1 MIKGFSR
8 TANKLLSTLSQ
19 QEGHSH
25 RSDLLYP
32 EHILL
37 AMICNKT
44 GTAYRML
51 ELLQVNI
58 LSLEVILEHFLMEKR
73 TEQVSGDLAYSRRLI
88 TLVDVASVESR
99 SMCSDYIGTE
109 HLLIAAAREEGSLFQ
124 TFLINN
130 SLTLTDLRRVK
141 SSIDEEGKDYEAQI
155 TRPKPLEP
163 GKFVNYG
170 PRPVQPPKKSFI
182 DEYSVDLTQKAREG
196 KIDSIF
202 GREKEIQRVIQILVR
217 RTKNNPVLI
226 GEPGVGKTAIVEGL
240 ALKIAKSDV
249 PVFLLNKR
257 ILSLDLALLVAG
269 TKFRGEF
276 EERLKKVMKDVTERK
291 DIILFIDEIHT
302 LIGAG
307 GSEGGMD
314 AANMIKPALSRG
326 EIQCIGSTTTKEYA
340 KYFEKDSSLIRR
352 FQNIN
357 VEEPSVS
364 ETTEIL
370 FGLAPYYE
378 KYHGVKYSSEALK
391 LTALY
396 SQRYISGRFLPDK
409 AIDVMDEAGAVKK
422 IGFNSDPSELEKIE
436 ISLAKLKS
444 KKEEL
449 VKNQE
454 FEEAADTR
462 DEIARLQKKRD
473 EIALQISEN
482 EISSANIV
490 TEQDV
495 CDVIST
501 MTGIPLES
509 LDKNEMA
516 RLMNME
522 NEIHKTVIA
531 QDEAVSKISS
541 AIRRSRS
548 GVSSIRRPM
557 GSFIFLGPTGVG
569 KTLLAKTLSKFL
581 FGKENAIVRVDMS
594 DFMEKHSVS
603 RLVGAP
609 PGYIGYEEGG
619 SLTEQIRR
627 NPYSVVLLD
636 EIEKAHQDVFNLLL
650 QILEEGELT
659 DNLGHTVSFRNTVII
674 MTSNAGVRQISNE
687 NRLGFSIDDSQVMSY
702 QQIKSSAMSEL
713 KRIMSPE
720 ILNRVDDVVVFK
732 PLSRSEIFAIMNEQV
747 RELSERLEEKNISI
761 ALSKSAKNYLVEH
774 GYEPSMGARPMR
786 RLIQREIE
794 DGIAN
799 LIISGKCQSG
809 DLISIEC
816 KNGSLSLK
824 VKVEKEKVIEHSVSY
839 IGKME

>member
-8 TANKLLSTLSQ
+8 TANRLLSTLSQ
-19 QEGHSH
+19 QEGHVN

-32 EHILL
+32 EHMLL
-37 AMICNKT
+37 ALLKNKVGT
-44 GTAYRML
+44 GYQIL

-58 LSLEVILEHFLMEKR
+58 LSLEVALELFLMEKSSD
-73 TEQVSGDLAYSRRLI
+73 TGASGDLAYSRRLK

-109 HLLIAAAREEGSLFQ
+109 HLLIAAAREEDSLFQ
-124 TFLINN
+124 SFLIKN
-130 SLTLTDLRRVK
+130 SITLTDLRRIK
-141 SSIDEEGKDYEAQI
+141 SKIDESGLNSEEVSPKQKDSQSGRFS
-155 TRPKPLEP
+155 TDQKQS
-163 GKFVNYG
+163 V
-170 PRPVQPPKKSFI
+170 KKSFI

-196 KIDSIF
+196 KIDNIF
-202 GREKEIQRVIQILVR
+202 GREKEIQRIIQILVR

-276 EERLKKVMKDVTERK
+276 EERLKRVMKEVSEKKDV
-291 DIILFIDEIHT
+291 ILFIDEIHT

-357 VEEPSVS
+357 VNEPSVN

-378 KYHGVKYSSEALK
+378 KYHGVKYSNEAIK
-391 LTALY
+391 LAALY

-409 AIDVMDEAGAVKK
+409 AIDVLDEAGAIKK
-422 IGFNSDPSELEKIE
+422 IGFNSDPSDLEKIE
-436 ISLAKLKS
+436 IALAKLKN
-444 KKEEL
+444 KKENF

-454 FEEAADTR
+454 FEEAASTR
-462 DEIARLQKKRD
+462 DEITRLQKKRD
-473 EIALQISEN
+473 EIALQLSEN
-482 EISSANIV
+482 SVSTANIV
-490 TEQDV
+490 TEKDV

-531 QDEAVSKISS
+531 QDEAVTKISS

-581 FGKENAIVRVDMS
+581 FGKDNAIVRVDMS

-619 SLTEQIRR
+619 VLTEQIRR

-702 QQIKSSAMSEL
+702 QQIKTNAMSEL

-720 ILNRVDDVVVFK
+720 ILNRVDDVIVFK
-732 PLSRSEIFAIMNEQV
+732 PLSKNEIFAIMNDQIK
-747 RELSERLEEKNISI
+747 ELSERLEEKNIFIS
-761 ALSKSAKNYLVEH
+761 LSKSAKNYLVEH

-794 DGIAN
+794 DGVAN
-799 LIISGKCQSG
+799 LIISGKCSSG
-809 DLISIEC
+809 DTISIEC

-824 VKVEKEKVIEHSVSY
+824 VKAEKNKVIEHSVSY
-839 IGKME
+839 TGELD